1 MADKQL
7 QQVLRWEQ
15 DKEDRLARDF
25 QQAQQHWQLQR
36 SKLSGLENYRLDY
49 LRQLQQKGTQGLKA
63 LSFGQHQAFISKL
76 DKACEEQNKIIAR
89 AQMVAEQR
97 KVQWLQQQKKRKAV
111 EMLLDKK
118 LQARRL
124 QEAKLEQKLLDEVS
138 LQRFIRLQQN

>member
-63 LSFGQHQAFISKL
+63 LSFGQHQAFIGKL
-76 DKACEEQNKIIAR
+76 DKACEEQNKIIAK

-97 KVQWLQQQKKRKAV
+97 KGQWLQQQKKRKAV

-118 LQARRL
+118 RQIQTLHEAR
-124 QEAKLEQKLLDEVS
+124 QEQKLLDEVS
-138 LQRFIRLQQN
+138 LQRFIRAQS